1 MSWSTTTAAEE
12 FLAEAGDFLRAE
24 PARNSVVLT
33 VTENLRVKAVTAP
46 SAATTPLGTSPG
58 PDRTLLGWWRPDA
71 GLDLV
76 GGAFLH
82 TPEFPVFLTSM
93 SRQAAAELAAELARA
108 GRLVLGINAEQ
119 ETADAFAAAWRH
131 RTAADAQVHRRMRLF
146 RLGDLI
152 PPDPR
157 PEGSAR
163 PAAEPDRDLLITWFD
178 AFAREVGDLAD
189 EDHAAAVDERLS
201 YGGITIW
208 EAGGAPVSIAG
219 LTRAVAGM
227 VRVGPV
233 YTPPELRGCGYAGA
247 ATAAV
252 SQAARD
258 AGAQE
263 IVLYTDLA
271 NPTSNALYQRLGY
284 RPVEDRI
291 VLSYWPVQPGNAG
304 RVRLQRW
311 MDSRVSPG
319 WSRVITVCAWC
330 RRCGRTGRSSRRW

>member
-1 MSWSTTTAAEE
+1 
-12 FLAEAGDFLRAE
+12 
-24 PARNSVVLT
+24 
-33 VTENLRVKAVTAP
+33 
-46 SAATTPLGTSPG
+46 
-58 PDRTLLGWWRPDA
+58 
-71 GLDLV
+71 
-76 GGAFLH
+76 
-82 TPEFPVFLTSM
+82 M

-131 RTAADAQVHRRMRLF
+131 CTAADAQVHRRMRLF

-233 YTPPELRGCGYAGA
+233 YTPPELRGRGYAGA

-263 IVLYTDLA
+263 VVLYTDLA

-291 VLSYWPVQPGNAG
+291 VLSY
-304 RVRLQRW
+304 
-311 MDSRVSPG
+311 
-319 WSRVITVCAWC
+319 
-330 RRCGRTGRSSRRW
+330 